1 MTQPNRLT
9 SGGRI
14 DRTAPLK
21 FLFDGK
27 PIHGFEGDTV
37 ASALLGNGVTLV
49 GRSFKYHRPRG
60 IVSAGTEEPNAFVQ
74 LGRGRRTLPN
84 RLATLTRAT
93 DGLEVRSVNAWP
105 TLQFDVMAALGFA
118 DSFIPAGFFY
128 KTLTTALAVVRKSL
142 AASSWSRHS
151 TNAG

>member
-1 MTQPNRLT
+1 MQSNRLA

-14 DRTAPLK
+14 DRRAPLK

-60 IVSAGTEEPNAFVQ
+60 LLCVSGRCPSCLMNVDGAPSIRACTETVRE
-74 LGRGRRTLPN
+74 GM
-84 RLATLTRAT
+84 
-93 DGLEVRSVNAWP
+93 EVRHQNAWP
-105 TLQFDVMAALGFA
+105 SLRFDVFSILDKLDPPPVQTIISCLLYTSPSPRDRG
-118 DSFIPAGFFY
+118 
-128 KTLTTALAVVRKSL
+128 
-142 AASSWSRHS
+142 
-151 TNAG
+151 